1 MKYLNKKLLRDVK
14 NNWAQF
20 FSVFL
25 MALLSIVV
33 FVGLQGAWHGLQD
46 SVGSFINKSTLAN
59 YWVQSSSVTNTDLK
73 KINSLSGVS
82 NAQRGTRLQV
92 KQNKHHVIIDAYE
105 HPISQSYVIKG
116 KKYNN
121 QSVNGIWINKEY
133 AQHHHLAINDT
144 LKFSVNKRTVLF
156 KVKGI
161 VQNPTRIY
169 FTGTPEFIAPN
180 YSNYGYAYIS
190 PHALKAQLN
199 YHGPN
204 NIVEIKGKH
213 HNMRKA
219 IETIFGKKLVSFNS
233 RSTLPDVSNAL
244 DRVGQIRNLSYL
256 FSFIFILLA
265 ILAMYTT
272 IQRLIKSQYDII
284 ATFKALGFSNFQVGI
299 HYASFGL
306 FVGGLGSLTGL
317 IISPTISW
325 FVLKKQQQMFS
336 IPHWNISYTYSVVFV
351 ILGVILIC
359 ILSAFLAARSATKGL
374 PAIFLRGKEESS
386 AHKIFIEHWKW
397 LWTHIPYAG
406 RWAIRDV
413 FINRTRTL
421 MGIIGVAGGMML
433 MIAGVGMPQ
442 SMNHLVDKAY
452 TQDFAYDK
460 RLTVNSYSQ
469 YSTEHPQAKQWVQ
482 LSPAHFTPD
491 DGYNRLLVVV
501 GHGDSVN
508 SQTTT
513 GGTIKDGGLYVTQ
526 GFAKRAHIKIGDKLK
541 VKTFGYNQ
549 HSRFR
554 VKGIITSETNQGA
567 YITKRTWEKAGGTF
581 APTTLLVKKN
591 YTYNKNEIDST
602 IKIKDQKSNAYNFVN
617 NLMSIFILIIVLG
630 GGLIVIV
637 LYNLGSLSFVER
649 TRDYATLRV
658 LGTHRNEIR
667 NLTLIEN
674 LMTTFVGWIIGIPAG
689 IWFLGQYVSI
699 FSTINLEYT
708 RYFDWKTIVISSV
721 FVWICSLSTTLFI
734 SRRVKRI
741 DMVQALKGVE

>member
-46 SVGSFINKSTLAN
+46 SVDGFINKSTLAN
-59 YWVQSSSVTNTDLK
+59 YWTQSSSVTDADLK
-73 KINSLSGVS
+73 RINSISGVS
-82 NAQRGTRLQV
+82 NVQRGTRLQV
-92 KQNKHHVIIDAYE
+92 TQNEHHVIIDAYE
-105 HPISQSYVIKG
+105 HPISQSYVVKG
-116 KKYNN
+116 EKYNN
-121 QSVNGIWINKEY
+121 ESLNGIWINKEY
-133 AQHHHLAINDT
+133 AQHHHLTINDT
-144 LKFSVNKRTVLF
+144 LKFSVNKQTVRF

-161 VQNPTRIY
+161 IQNPTRIY

-180 YSNYGYAYIS
+180 YSEYGYAYIS
-190 PHALKAQLN
+190 PRALKAQLS
-199 YHGPN
+199 YQGPY
-204 NIVEIKGKH
+204 NIVEIKGDH
-213 HNMRKA
+213 HNMRQET
-219 IETIFGKKLVSFNS
+219 ETIFGKRLVSFNS

-256 FSFIFILLA
+256 FSLIFILLA
-265 ILAMYTT
+265 ILSMYTT

-284 ATFKALGFSNFQVGI
+284 ATFKALGFSNLKVGF

-306 FVGGLGSLTGL
+306 LVGGLGALTGL
-317 IISPTISW
+317 IISPAISW
-325 FVLKKQQQMFS
+325 FVLKSQQQMYS
-336 IPHWNISYTYSVVFV
+336 IPHWNISYTYSAIFV
-351 ILGVILIC
+351 ILGVISIC
-359 ILSAFLAARSATKGL
+359 ILSAFLSARNATKGL

-386 AHKIFIEHWKW
+386 AHKIFIEHWNW

-442 SMNHLVDKAY
+442 SMNHLVDKSY
-452 TQDFAYDK
+452 TQDFTYAQ
-460 RLTVNSYSQ
+460 RLTVNSYSR
-469 YSTEHPQAKQWVQ
+469 YSTEHPKAKQWVQ
-482 LSPAHFTPD
+482 LAPAHFTPD
-491 DGYNRLLVVV
+491 DGYNRLLVII
-501 GHGDSVN
+501 GPGDSVN

-513 GGTIKDGGLYVTQ
+513 GEAIKDGGLYVTQ
-526 GFAKRAHIKIGDKLK
+526 GFAKRANIKIGDKLT
-541 VKTFGYNQ
+541 VKTFGYDQ
-549 HSRFR
+549 SSRLK

-567 YITKRTWEKAGGTF
+567 YITKKTWEKAGGTF
-581 APTTLLVKKN
+581 APSTLLVKNN
-591 YTYNKNEIDST
+591 YTYNKNEINST
-602 IKIKDQKSNAYNFVN
+602 IKIKDQKNNAYNFVN
-617 NLMSIFILIIVLG
+617 NLMSIFILIIVFGVL
-630 GGLIVIV
+630 LIVIV

-658 LGTHRNEIR
+658 LGTNQNEIR

-708 RYFDWKTIVISSV
+708 RYFDWKTIVISSI

>member
-1 MKYLNKKLLRDVK
+1 
-14 NNWAQF
+14 
-20 FSVFL
+20 
-25 MALLSIVV
+25 
-33 FVGLQGAWHGLQD
+33 
-46 SVGSFINKSTLAN
+46 
-59 YWVQSSSVTNTDLK
+59 
-73 KINSLSGVS
+73 
-82 NAQRGTRLQV
+82 
-92 KQNKHHVIIDAYE
+92 
-105 HPISQSYVIKG
+105 
-116 KKYNN
+116 
-121 QSVNGIWINKEY
+121 
-133 AQHHHLAINDT
+133 
-144 LKFSVNKRTVLF
+144 
-156 KVKGI
+156 
-161 VQNPTRIY
+161 
-169 FTGTPEFIAPN
+169 
-180 YSNYGYAYIS
+180 
-190 PHALKAQLN
+190 
-199 YHGPN
+199 
-204 NIVEIKGKH
+204 
-213 HNMRKA
+213 
-219 IETIFGKKLVSFNS
+219 
-233 RSTLPDVSNAL
+233 
-244 DRVGQIRNLSYL
+244 
-256 FSFIFILLA
+256 
-265 ILAMYTT
+265 MYTT

-325 FVLKKQQQMFS
+325 FVLKIQQQMFS
-336 IPHWNISYTYSVVFV
+336 IPHWNISYTYSVLFV
-351 ILGVILIC
+351 ILAVISIC

-386 AHKIFIEHWKW
+386 AHKIFIERWEW

-442 SMNHLVDKAY
+442 SINHLVDKAY
-452 TQDFAYDK
+452 TQDFTYDK

>member
-46 SVGSFINKSTLAN
+46 SVDGFINKSTLAN
-59 YWVQSSSVTNTDLK
+59 YWTQSSSVTDADLK
-73 KINSLSGVS
+73 RINSISGVS
-82 NAQRGTRLQV
+82 NVQRGTRFQV
-92 KQNKHHVIIDAYE
+92 KQNEHHVIIDAYE
-105 HPISQSYVIKG
+105 HPISQSYVVKG
-116 KKYNN
+116 EKYNN
-121 QSVNGIWINKEY
+121 ESLNGIWINKEY
-133 AQHHHLAINDT
+133 AQHHHLTINDT
-144 LKFSVNKRTVLF
+144 LKFSVNKQTVRF

-161 VQNPTRIY
+161 IQNPTRIY

-180 YSNYGYAYIS
+180 YSEYGYAYIS
-190 PHALKAQLN
+190 PRALKAQLS
-199 YHGPN
+199 YQGPY
-204 NIVEIKGKH
+204 NIVEIKGDH
-213 HNMRKA
+213 HNMRQET
-219 IETIFGKKLVSFNS
+219 ETIFGKRLVSFNS

-265 ILAMYTT
+265 ILSMYTT

-284 ATFKALGFSNFQVGI
+284 ATFKALGFSNLKVGF

-306 FVGGLGSLTGL
+306 FVGGLGALTGL
-317 IISPTISW
+317 IISPAISW
-325 FVLKKQQQMFS
+325 FVLKSQQQMYS
-336 IPHWNISYTYSVVFV
+336 IPHWNISYTYSAIFV
-351 ILGVILIC
+351 ILGVISIC
-359 ILSAFLAARSATKGL
+359 ILSAFLSARSATKGL

-386 AHKIFIEHWKW
+386 AHKIFIEHWNW

-442 SMNHLVDKAY
+442 SMNHLVDKSY
-452 TQDFAYDK
+452 TQDFTYAQ

-469 YSTEHPQAKQWVQ
+469 YSTEHPKAKQWVQ
-482 LSPAHFTPD
+482 LAPAHFTPD
-491 DGYNRLLVVV
+491 DGYNRLLVII
-501 GHGDSVN
+501 GPGNSVN

-513 GGTIKDGGLYVTQ
+513 GKAIKEGGLYVTQ
-526 GFAKRAHIKIGDKLK
+526 GFAKRANIKIGDKLT
-541 VKTFGYNQ
+541 VKTFGYDQ
-549 HSRFR
+549 SSRLK

-567 YITKRTWEKAGGTF
+567 YITKKTWEKAGGTF
-581 APTTLLVKKN
+581 APSTLLVKNN
-591 YTYNKNEIDST
+591 YTYNKNEINST
-602 IKIKDQKSNAYNFVN
+602 IKIKDQKNNAYNFVN
-617 NLMSIFILIIVLG
+617 NLMSIFILIIVFGVL
-630 GGLIVIV
+630 LIVIV

-658 LGTHRNEIR
+658 LGTNQNEIR

-708 RYFDWKTIVISSV
+708 RYFDWKTIVISSI

>member
-92 KQNKHHVIIDAYE
+92 KQNKHYVIIDAYE

-204 NIVEIKGKH
+204 NIVEIKGNH

-336 IPHWNISYTYSVVFV
+336 IPHWNISYTYSVLFV
-351 ILGVILIC
+351 ILAVISIC

-386 AHKIFIEHWKW
+386 AHKIFIERWEW

-452 TQDFAYDK
+452 TQDFTYDK

-501 GHGDSVN
+501 GHGDSV
-508 SQTTT
+508 TTT

-602 IKIKDQKSNAYNFVN
+602 IKIKDQKSNAYNFAN

-637 LYNLGSLSFVER
+637 LYNLGSLSFV
-649 TRDYATLRV
+649 
-658 LGTHRNEIR
+658 
-667 NLTLIEN
+667 
-674 LMTTFVGWIIGIPAG
+674 
-689 IWFLGQYVSI
+689 
-699 FSTINLEYT
+699 
-708 RYFDWKTIVISSV
+708 
-721 FVWICSLSTTLFI
+721 
-734 SRRVKRI
+734 
-741 DMVQALKGVE
+741 

>member
-1 MKYLNKKLLRDVK
+1 MKYLNRKLLRDVK

-25 MALLSIVV
+25 MALLSIIV
-33 FVGLQGAWHGLQD
+33 FVGLQGAWHGLQN
-46 SVGSFINKSTLAN
+46 SVNEFVNNSTLAN
-59 YWVQSSSVTNTDLK
+59 YWTQSSSVTDADLK
-73 KINSLSGVS
+73 KISNLSGIS

-92 KQNKHHVIIDAYE
+92 KQNKYHLIIDSYE
-105 HPISQSYVIKG
+105 HPISQSYVVKG

-121 QSVNGIWINKEY
+121 QSLDGIWINKEY
-133 AQHHHLAINDT
+133 ARHHHLSINDK
-144 LKFSVNKRTVLF
+144 LKVSINNQTVFF

-161 VQNPTRIY
+161 IQSPTRIY
-169 FTGTPEFIAPN
+169 FTGTQEFIAPN

-190 PHALKAQLN
+190 PRALKKQLD
-199 YHGPN
+199 YQGPY

-213 HNMRKA
+213 HSMRKSTEA
-219 IETIFGKKLVSFNS
+219 IFNRRLISFNS

-244 DRVGQIRNLSYL
+244 DRIGQIRNLSYL

-284 ATFKALGFSNFQVGI
+284 ATFKALGFSNFKVGL

-306 FVGGLGSLTGL
+306 LVGGLGSLAGL
-317 IISPTISW
+317 IISPAISW
-325 FVLKKQQQMFS
+325 FVLKSQQQMFS
-336 IPHWNISYTYSVVFV
+336 IPHWNISYTYSVIFV
-351 ILGVILIC
+351 VLGVISIC
-359 ILSAFLAARSATKGL
+359 ILSAFFAARSATRGL
-374 PAIFLRGKEESS
+374 PAIFLRGKEEST

-397 LWTHIPYAG
+397 LWTHLPYAG

-452 TQDFAYDK
+452 TQDFTYDK

-469 YSTEHPQAKQWVQ
+469 YSSKHPQAKQWVQ

-491 DGYNRLLVVV
+491 DGYNRLLVIV
-501 GHGDSVN
+501 GPGNSVN
-508 SQTTT
+508 VKTTT
-513 GGTIKDGGLYVTQ
+513 GGTIKNGGFYVTQ
-526 GFAKRAHIKIGDKLK
+526 GFAKRANIKIGDKLK
-541 VKTFGYNQ
+541 VNTFGYNKNY
-549 HSRFR
+549 RFK

-567 YITKRTWEKAGGTF
+567 YITKKTWEKAGGAFT
-581 APTTLLVKKN
+581 PSTLLVKKN
-591 YTYNKNEIDST
+591 YTYNKNEINST
-602 IKIKDQKSNAYNFVN
+602 IKIRDQKSNAYNFVN
-617 NLMSIFILIIVLG
+617 NLMSIFILIIVFGAL
-630 GGLIVIV
+630 LIVIV

-674 LMTTFVGWIIGIPAG
+674 LITTFVGWIIGIPAG
-689 IWFLGQYVSI
+689 IWFLGRYVSI

-708 RYFDWKTIVISSV
+708 RYFDWKTIGISSI
-721 FVWICSLSTTLFI
+721 FVWLCSLSTTLFI
-734 SRRVKRI
+734 SRRVKQI

>member
-46 SVGSFINKSTLAN
+46 SVDGFINKSTLAN
-59 YWVQSSSVTNTDLK
+59 YWTQSTSVTDTDLK
-73 KINSLSGVS
+73 KLNSLSGVS
-82 NAQRGTRLQV
+82 NAQRGIRLQV
-92 KQNKHHVIIDAYE
+92 RQNKHHVIIDSYK
-105 HPISQSYVIKG
+105 HPISKSYVVKG
-116 KKYNN
+116 EKYNN
-121 QSVNGIWINKEY
+121 QSTDGIWINKEY
-133 AQHHHLAINDT
+133 AQHHHLSINDK
-144 LKFSVNKRTVLF
+144 LRFSVNKQSVLL

-161 VQNPTRIY
+161 IQTPTHIY
-169 FTGTPEFIAPN
+169 FTGTQEFIAPN

-190 PHALKAQLN
+190 PRALKVQLN
-199 YHGPN
+199 YQGPY
-204 NIVEIKGKH
+204 NIVEIKGNH
-213 HNMRKA
+213 HNMRK
-219 IETIFGKKLVSFNS
+219 ETEIIFGKRLASFNS

-272 IQRLIKSQYDII
+272 IQRLIKSQYDTI
-284 ATFKALGFSNFQVGI
+284 ATFKALGFSNLKVGL

-317 IISPTISW
+317 IISPAISW
-325 FVLKKQQQMFS
+325 FVLKSQQQMFS
-336 IPHWNISYTYSVVFV
+336 IPHWSISYTYSVIFV
-351 ILGVILIC
+351 ILGVISIC

-397 LWTHIPYAG
+397 LWTHISYAG

-433 MIAGVGMPQ
+433 MLAGIGIPQ
-442 SMNHLVDKAY
+442 SMNHLVDKTY
-452 TQDFAYDK
+452 TQDFTYNK

-469 YSTEHPQAKQWVQ
+469 YSIAHPRAKQWIQ

-491 DGYNRLLVVV
+491 DGYNRLLVII
-501 GHGDSVN
+501 GHGNSVN

-526 GFAKRAHIKIGDKLK
+526 GFAKRAGIKIGDKLK
-541 VKTFGYNQ
+541 VKTLGYDQ
-549 HSRFR
+549 HSRLK
-554 VKGIITSETNQGA
+554 VKGIITNETNQGA
-567 YITKRTWEKAGGTF
+567 YITKKTWEKAGGTF
-581 APTTLLVKKN
+581 TPSTLLVKKN

-602 IKIKDQKSNAYNFVN
+602 IKIKDQKSNAYNFIN

-708 RYFDWKTIVISSV
+708 RYFDWETIVISSV